1 VRLAEGIM
9 IAKFF
14 GELAALA
21 PPSLSSLPGLTP
33 QSIFRAKN
41 ALTKVM
47 DTRVN
52 PAYDDL
58 RAAFAP
64 QTS

>member
-21 PPSLSSLPGLTP
+21 PPSLSTLPG
-33 QSIFRAKN
+33 
-41 ALTKVM
+41 
-47 DTRVN
+47 
-52 PAYDDL
+52 
-58 RAAFAP
+58 
-64 QTS
+64 